1 MAIREEVS
9 GTGSMSKRTDLNVS
23 KQRIRY
29 ISGMSSMGQTTGQEV
44 LKQQQGAD
52 MLAME
57 ETPEIDLPPIVS
69 FQEPTQ
75 FVDEPDDYGSSWG
88 PNPGREVMPSVNA
101 QVNTLNLIYKMMQYD
116 STGAYEAIYNKL
128 NEV

>member
-23 KQRIRY
+23 KQPIRY
-29 ISGMSSMGQTTGQEV
+29 ISDMSSMGQTTGQEV
-44 LKQQQGAD
+44 VDQQSGAD
-52 MLAME
+52 MFAIE
-57 ETPEIDLPPIVS
+57 EPSEINLPPIVS

-75 FVDEPDDYGSSWG
+75 FVDEPDDYGSNWG
-88 PNPGREVMPSVNA
+88 PNAGPEIMPSVNRE
-101 QVNTLNLIYKMMQYD
+101 VNNLNLIYKMMQYD
-116 STGAYEAIYNKL
+116 TTGAYEAIYNKL